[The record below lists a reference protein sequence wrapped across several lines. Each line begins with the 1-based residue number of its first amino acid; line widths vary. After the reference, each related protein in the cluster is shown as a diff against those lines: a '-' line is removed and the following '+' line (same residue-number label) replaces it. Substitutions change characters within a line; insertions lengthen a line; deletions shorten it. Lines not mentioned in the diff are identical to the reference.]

1 MKSTFKYISTGLM
14 AVFLLFFSNACQD
27 GLEELNQPPTSVTSI
42 NPNFVFSAV
51 QKDDAYYST
60 SWTKLLQYGS
70 WVQHFGDADQGFT
83 TSHYQSIT
91 AYDNDFFEGNYTLL
105 GEIAQIERDLLVG
118 LEDDPEGRS
127 RIAIADILA
136 ANIWERTTALVG
148 DIPFTEAVQGVE
160 NPNTLPVYDPQEEI
174 YPALITMLDNSI
186 AQITD
191 GDIGYGSADY
201 FYNSDFDQ
209 WRMLGNCFK
218 LKIGLRLKFANPS
231 LAQQTVTAAMG
242 GPLMASNADNATV
255 PTFSGNGQNVNAH
268 PLLSTYRPRPN
279 GESGKPF
286 IGEEL
291 VNTLIEKNDPRLTV
305 ITEPTEVSKQVFAES
320 GNPDD
325 LVYRGLMPALS
336 FDQYNS
342 VNLSDF
348 SYPSF
353 SVMLNE
359 DVERPATTMDYAE
372 VSFLKAEA
380 ALEGWGATEAE
391 AEQFYQ
397 DGIRAALTMHVYGEF
412 ITEEEVE
419 AYMTSEEAQLIGTK
433 EEKIQKIAVQ
443 KWIALFDRSFEA
455 FFEWR
460 RLGYPE
466 LDPGDNPGETNGTV
480 PRRGKYSTTEAALNQ
495 SNYEAAVNR
504 QGPDTFTTR
513 IWIDANPD
521 IN

>member
-1 MKSTFKYISTGLM
+1 
-14 AVFLLFFSNACQD
+14 VLLFSNSCRD

-51 QKDDAYYST
+51 QKDNAFYST

-91 AYDNDFFEGNYTLL
+91 SYDNGFFGGNYSLL
-105 GEIAQIERDLLVG
+105 SEITQIEQDLLAG
-118 LEDDPEGRS
+118 LENEPEGRS

-136 ANIWERTTALVG
+136 ADIWERTTALVG
-148 DIPFTEAVQGVE
+148 DIPYSEAVQGVE
-160 NPNTLPVYDPQEEI
+160 NPNTLPAYDPQQEI
-174 YPALITMLDNSI
+174 YPQIITDLDNAI

-191 GDIGYGSADY
+191 GDVSYGSADF
-201 FYNSDFDQ
+201 FYNGDFDQ
-209 WRMLGNCFK
+209 WRMLGNSLK
-218 LKIGLRLKFANPS
+218 LKIGMRVKFADPA

-242 GPLMASNADNATV
+242 GPLMESNDDNADIV
-255 PTFSGNGQNVNAH
+255 TFSANGQGANAN

-291 VNTLIEKNDPRLTV
+291 INTLMEKNDPRLTV
-305 ITEPTEVSKQVFAES
+305 IAEPTENSKKVFAET

-325 LVYRGLMPALS
+325 LVYRGMMPALS
-336 FDQYNS
+336 FDQYNA

-353 SVMLNE
+353 SVMISE
-359 DVERPATTMDYAE
+359 EVARPATTMNYAE

-397 DGIRAALTMHVYGEF
+397 DGIRAALTMNVYGDF
-412 ITEEEVE
+412 IPEAEVE
-419 AYMTSEEAQLIGTK
+419 AYMASEEAQLTGTK

-460 RLGYPE
+460 RLGYPQ
-466 LDPGDNPGETNGTV
+466 LDPGENPGETNGTI

-495 SNYEAAVNR
+495 ANYEAAVNR

-513 IWIDANPD
+513 IWIDANPN
-521 IN
+521 IE